1 MYVSG
6 SREPMSLRTEVT
18 WETDCALEGVLTHKH
33 SVGLSYWPLS
43 SKMTAVPRPGLYT
56 RCTIPQACPGVGFV
70 LAHRRVLP
78 VKTLY
83 FLHKQVFKSWPATQ
97 TTKSDGDFPREP
109 REKSNHSLLGL
120 IAGTMVA

>member
-43 SKMTAVPRPGLYT
+43 SKMTTVPCPGLYT
-56 RCTIPQACPGVGFV
+56 RVPHPSS
-70 LAHRRVLP
+70 LP
-78 VKTLY
+78 WGGL
-83 FLHKQVFKSWPATQ
+83 
-97 TTKSDGDFPREP
+97 R
-109 REKSNHSLLGL
+109 LGS
-120 IAGTMVA
+120 